1 MHEQY
6 IDDHRYSIASTS
18 RLCGALSI
26 FPGRS
31 ETRCL
36 PGAVCRH
43 HIQESV
49 KPNSSFEP
57 RAPHLVAAA
66 VCIAAALLLLW
77 PLLTGQ
83 IMFGGGRSDM
93 FIAGYSFRLFG
104 AETFKAT
111 GTIPQW
117 NPFLFG
123 GLPYIAAMH
132 GDIFYPTAW
141 LRWIMPVDLAITWG
155 MAVHFVLAGWF
166 TYRFAR
172 ALGLGWGASVAAGV
186 AYELSG
192 IVASQM
198 SPGHDGKLFVSALTP
213 LSFWVLLHAIRGQ
226 RLWAYGAFAFTVAL
240 IILGH
245 YHMAYFLLLAL
256 GLWALYLA
264 FWDSERAPGSK
275 PLVALGLSAVAVVVG
290 LGITAL
296 QVMPFFEYIPYSPR
310 AEGGPNTG
318 WEFATSYAFPP
329 SEIFTT
335 ILPQFNGVLDKYWG
349 SNPLKFHTEYMGFL
363 PLALAALALGD
374 KSRRRLVV
382 AFGIGATVF
391 LFFSFGGHTP
401 FYRPFFELLPLLNKI
416 RAMGM
421 VFYLVAFPVS
431 ILAAI
436 GLERV
441 LTRAVPS
448 RTVLFVAG
456 GFALFALLGSV
467 GALQGLTESM
477 ALTERY
483 ESVMAN
489 AADLRAGSLRLL
501 VFVVLGGAALWAA
514 ASGRLQ
520 GAAAVAAIV
529 VVMAIDLWSIDRIF
543 YQFSPRADVLFA
555 DDAVTTYLQKTKPPY
570 RAIDAG
576 NSYGQSILMKYRI
589 PVVNGYHGFSLRT
602 YNELGGE
609 REGWRNIGSPNLLDL
624 LAVRFVILPDSQPLP
639 GFHRVVDPTPT
650 AFGTTAS
657 LYERDTVPAYARV
670 VLGAAKVPED
680 QVVPTVI
687 DPRFPVNGAI
697 LLPDTSTA
705 QVPQAQP
712 PFPVASTRAEVTEWA
727 PGRMKITLSGAEPT
741 ASHLLVSENWY
752 PDWHATVD
760 GKAGT
765 VRRAD
770 HTLISVDLP
779 AGAREVELVF
789 DSPTYATGKMI
800 SLAALL
806 VALLMTFVP
815 MVMARRQVA

>member
-1 MHEQY
+1 
-6 IDDHRYSIASTS
+6 
-18 RLCGALSI
+18 
-26 FPGRS
+26 
-31 ETRCL
+31 
-36 PGAVCRH
+36 
-43 HIQESV
+43 V

-57 RAPHLVAAA
+57 RAPHWIAAA
-66 VCIAAALLLLW
+66 VCTAAALMLLW

-104 AETFKAT
+104 AETFKTT

-155 MAVHFVLAGWF
+155 MAIHFVLAGWF

-226 RLWAYGAFAFTVAL
+226 RTWAYGLFALTVAL

-245 YHMAYFLLLAL
+245 YHMAYFLLIAL

-264 FWDSERAPGSK
+264 FWDPERAPGSK
-275 PLVALGLSAVAVVVG
+275 PLVALGLSAAAVVVG

-329 SEIFTT
+329 SEVFTA

-349 SNPLKFHTEYMGFL
+349 SNPIKFHTEYMGFL
-363 PLALAALALGD
+363 PLALSALALGD
-374 KSRRRLVV
+374 KARRRLVV
-382 AFGIGATVF
+382 AFGIGALVF

-441 LTRAVPS
+441 LSRAVPQ
-448 RTVLFVAG
+448 RTVLFVVG

-467 GALQGLTESM
+467 GVLQGLTEAM

-483 ESVMAN
+483 EAVMAN
-489 AADLRAGSLRLL
+489 ASELQAGSLRLL

-520 GAAAVAAIV
+520 GALAVAAIV

-589 PVVNGYHGFSLRT
+589 PVVMGYHGFSLRT

-609 REGWRNIGSPNLLDL
+609 REGWRNVGSPNLLDL

-639 GFHRVVDPTPT
+639 GYHRVVDPGPT
-650 AFGTTAS
+650 AFGTTAA
-657 LYERDTVPAYARV
+657 LYERDTLPAYARV
-670 VLGAAKVPED
+670 VLSAAKVPED
-680 QVVPTVI
+680 QVVPTVV

-705 QVPQAQP
+705 QVPQAQQ
-712 PFPVASTRAEVTEWA
+712 PFPLATTRADVTEWT
-727 PGRMKITLSGAEPT
+727 PGRMKIALTGAESS

-752 PDWHATVD
+752 PDWRATVD
-760 GKAGT
+760 GKPGT

-779 AGAREVELVF
+779 PGAREVELVF
-789 DSPTYATGKMI
+789 DSPTYAKGKMV

-806 VALLMTFVP
+806 VALLMTAVP
-815 MVMARRQVA
+815 LVMARRRVA